1 MTNSHD
7 DHNHGPHGHTHHDPH
22 GRDSH
27 EHDAHEGDA
36 EFGLDDF
43 NLLAGEGEEEIEGV
57 TSLSDEDLEVLREAV
72 ALTLTGGN
80 AGLLEELV
88 GDAELDEDFAED
100 AAEFAAEEVDPHDLA
115 LQQAAVEAAAEARAR
130 AIYQEFLNRAPEHKF
145 DPKLDRVV
153 QVLDILGD
161 PQNAYPSLQVV
172 GTNGKTSVTRM
183 SAALLAEMGLRTG
196 SFTSPHLVDVRE
208 RIAINGKPL
217 SAAQFVAAWEDIAP
231 YVDMVDQAAK
241 QAGGP
246 TLSYFEL
253 LTVLAIATFA
263 DAPVD
268 VAVFEAGMGGRWDAT
283 NVVNSGVQVIT
294 PISIDHQQWLGEDLA
309 SIASEKAEVIKEKS
323 IVVVMKQEPEA
334 LAVIEKV
341 AAETDSIIWLEGR
354 DWRVLGRQAGVGGQ
368 MVDIQTPG
376 GTYESVFVPVHG
388 KHQSNNAA
396 AALVAV
402 EAMLGGKPLAG
413 DVVDAGFEV
422 VRTPGRMEVV
432 RTSPTIVVDGAHNPA
447 GVAAM
452 REALDEAFKFNF
464 TVGVF
469 GAMED
474 KNIEAMLVEIEPE
487 LDSIVVVELPGE
499 RAADEESLLEIAN
512 DVFGEDRVYSETDVA
527 SALDKAVELV
537 DRPTDQTLTRGI
549 IVFGSLFLVG
559 DTIALLQ
566 R

>member
-1 MTNSHD
+1 M
-7 DHNHGPHGHTHHDPH
+7 
-22 GRDSH
+22 
-27 EHDAHEGDA
+27 
-36 EFGLDDF
+36 
-43 NLLAGEGEEEIEGV
+43 
-57 TSLSDEDLEVLREAV
+57 
-72 ALTLTGGN
+72 
-80 AGLLEELV
+80 
-88 GDAELDEDFAED
+88 
-100 AAEFAAEEVDPHDLA
+100 
-115 LQQAAVEAAAEARAR
+115 
-130 AIYQEFLNRAPEHKF
+130 
-145 DPKLDRVV
+145 
-153 QVLDILGD
+153 
-161 PQNAYPSLQVV
+161 
-172 GTNGKTSVTRM
+172 
-183 SAALLAEMGLRTG
+183 
-196 SFTSPHLVDVRE
+196 
-208 RIAINGKPL
+208 
-217 SAAQFVAAWEDIAP
+217 
-231 YVDMVDQAAK
+231 
-241 QAGGP
+241 
-246 TLSYFEL
+246 
-253 LTVLAIATFA
+253 
-263 DAPVD
+263 
-268 VAVFEAGMGGRWDAT
+268 
-283 NVVNSGVQVIT
+283 
-294 PISIDHQQWLGEDLA
+294 
-309 SIASEKAEVIKEKS
+309 
-323 IVVVMKQEPEA
+323 
-334 LAVIEKV
+334 
-341 AAETDSIIWLEGR
+341 
-354 DWRVLGRQAGVGGQ
+354 
-368 MVDIQTPG
+368 
-376 GTYESVFVPVHG
+376 
-388 KHQSNNAA
+388 
-396 AALVAV
+396 